1 MNIYKQYQKTLVYS
15 NKENDIHG
23 RQVQL
28 SAVKTLNKINKYP
41 LTIT

>member
-1 MNIYKQYQKTLVYS
+1 MNIYKLNQKTLVYS

-28 SAVKTLNKINKYP
+28 SAVKDLIKQY
-41 LTIT
+41 